1 MKRIICAVLAVL
13 MIAVLFAGC
22 KVKTTVD
29 PKYVD
34 TFINDYASPDQV
46 DENGVVTYKFA
57 NREVYNDFADDYY
70 EEVKEESRVEINSTI
85 QYSYYNPEITE
96 IVVGVTPESYEE
108 LGEET
113 LKAEAQKV
121 GEEAMKY
128 QMNLK
133 NPKGELTVT
142 YRNANTAKEYFTI
155 TVEA

>member
-1 MKRIICAVLAVL
+1 MKKFLCAVLAVL
-13 MIAVLFAGC
+13 MMAVLFAGC

-34 TFINDYASPDQV
+34 DFINDYASPDQV
-46 DENGVVTYKFA
+46 DENGVVTYKFE
-57 NREVYNDFADDYY
+57 NKEIYDQFAKDYY
-70 EEVKEESRVEINSTI
+70 EEVQAESRMVIESIG
-85 QYSYYNPEITE
+85 QYSYYNPDITE

-108 LGEET
+108 LGEEA

-121 GEEAMKY
+121 GEKAMKY

-142 YRNANTAKEYFTI
+142 YRNANTAEVYFTI
-155 TVEA
+155 TVTA